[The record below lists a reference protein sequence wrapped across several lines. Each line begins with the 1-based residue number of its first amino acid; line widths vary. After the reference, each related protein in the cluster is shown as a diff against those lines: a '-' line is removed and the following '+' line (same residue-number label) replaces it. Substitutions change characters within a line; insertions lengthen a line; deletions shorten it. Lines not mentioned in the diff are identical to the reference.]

1 MIHLCIQWERWLTST
16 LTESEWVESNYVP
29 TMQEYM
35 KVAEPSIALEPIVLS
50 TLFFVPGQLLSDEV
64 IASYDYYHVMQLVNH
79 AGRLLNDIQ
88 GFKVRYDI
96 KS

>member
-1 MIHLCIQWERWLTST
+1 MIHLCIQWERFLTSA
-16 LTESEWVESNYVP
+16 LTEREWIESNYVP

-35 KVAEPSIALEPIVLS
+35 KVAEPSIAAEPILLS
-50 TLFFVPGQLLSDEV
+50 TLFFVPGELLSDEV
-64 IASYDYYHVMQLVNH
+64 IASYDYHHVMQLVNR

-88 GFKVRYDI
+88 GLKVHYDI

>member
-1 MIHLCIQWERWLTST
+1 MKHLCIQWERLLTSA
-16 LTESEWVESNYVP
+16 LTEREWIESNYVP

-35 KVAEPSIALEPIVLS
+35 KVAEPSTAVEPVLLS
-50 TLFFVPGQLLSDEV
+50 TLFFVPGELLSDEV
-64 IASYDYYHVMQLVNH
+64 IASYDYHREMQLVNR

-88 GFKVRYDI
+88 GLKVRSEI

>member
-1 MIHLCIQWERWLTST
+1 MHLCIQWERFLTSA
-16 LTESEWVESNYVP
+16 LTQREWIESNYVP

-35 KVAEPSIALEPIVLS
+35 KVAEPSIAVEPGLLS
-50 TLFFVPGQLLSDEV
+50 TLFFVPGKLLSDEV
-64 IASYDYYHVMQLVNH
+64 IASYDYHHVMQLVNR

-88 GFKVRYDI
+88 GLKVRYDI